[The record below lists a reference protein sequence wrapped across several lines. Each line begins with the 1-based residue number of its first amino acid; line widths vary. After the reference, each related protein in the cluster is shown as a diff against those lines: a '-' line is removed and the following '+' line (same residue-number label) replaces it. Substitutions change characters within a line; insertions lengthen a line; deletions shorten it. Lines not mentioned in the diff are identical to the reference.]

1 MRYTAI
7 ILLSALSLTACKDD
21 KLSSKSLLEGTG
33 YGLLDVDLDEGVFS
47 QTQINFKEF
56 VGAECSQVVSE
67 LKKTVS
73 KGSYVFQLTNFHSN
87 SARTLV
93 EANINTFVKDD
104 CVLKTVGNL
113 GVTVSDATKTCK
125 GMEKTYIL
133 KILDQN
139 DDGLATDLQFITGSK
154 LTLDYDNL
162 DTGFVSGQTFATK
175 QQIDDFGFDK
185 YWDSEYMVCLKPE

>member
-1 MRYTAI
+1 MRYTAF

-21 KLSSKSLLEGTG
+21 KLSSKSLLKGTG
-33 YGLLDVDLDEGVFS
+33 YGLLSVNVNEGVFS
-47 QTQINFKEF
+47 LTQTDFNKF

-104 CVLKTVGNL
+104 CVLKTVGFM
-113 GVTVSDATKTCK
+113 GSTVSDATKTCK
-125 GMEKTYIL
+125 GMESTSIV

-139 DDGLATDLQFITGSK
+139 DDGLATDLQLPTGAK
-154 LTLDYDNL
+154 ITLDYDNL

-185 YWDSEYMVCLKPE
+185 YWDSEYVVCLKPE